1 MIMVVG
7 ALLYVMSSAT
17 DATSSSQMFSSTIIP
32 LVVIYG
38 FFGIVLYIIG
48 KKGHDLML
56 PRWKEKREK
65 LPNSNEPY
73 FSLTP

>member
-7 ALLYVMSSAT
+7 ALLYVMSFTIDS
-17 DATSSSQMFSSTIIP
+17 TSSSQTLSSTIFP
-32 LVVIYG
+32 LVIIYG

-56 PRWKEKREK
+56 PR
-65 LPNSNEPY
+65 
-73 FSLTP
+73 

>member
-7 ALLYVMSSAT
+7 ALLYVMSFTT
-17 DATSSSQMFSSTIIP
+17 DSRSSSQTLSSTIFP
-32 LVVIYG
+32 LVIIYG

-56 PRWKEKREK
+56 PR
-65 LPNSNEPY
+65 
-73 FSLTP
+73 